1 MKLLIAIKALLG
13 ANKVWSFS
21 KFISKADKVESD
33 LKKKIKAG
41 KASEVAFSDYNIFK
55 DGDMTKGLNQLKK
68 ILKAA
73 KKANSIKHEWPDD
86 KFTKLYNAAVKSI
99 KSKGPEHKDTKA
111 AIDKYH
117 TALALTIVNLAAAN
131 KRLVS
136 SVKVFDQRIKD
147 ATLTRKYMS
156 AFEKELL
163 KIVVVV
169 PATSMQAQF
178 FTLSQEAKQMSR
190 TAADIQTAYKKL
202 QKKVKALIK
211 EGEFRISDLKTRAEY
226 VSDGG
231 LQNEFG

>member
-1 MKLLIAIKALLG
+1 MKFLIAIKTLLG
-13 ANKVWSFS
+13 LDKVWSFA
-21 KFISKADKVESD
+21 KFSTKADKVEGD

-41 KASEVAFSDYNIFK
+41 KVSEVAFSDYNIFK
-55 DGDMTKGLNQLKK
+55 NGDMTKGLNQLKK

-99 KSKGPEHKDTKA
+99 KSKGPEHKDTKS

-117 TALALTIVNLAAAN
+117 TALAFTIVNLTASN

-136 SVKVFDQRIKD
+136 SVKAIDQRIKD

-156 AFEKELL
+156 TFEKELL
-163 KIVVVV
+163 KIVAVV
-169 PATSMQAQF
+169 PATSMQAKF

-190 TAADIQTAYKKL
+190 TAGDIQTAYKKL
-202 QKKVKALIK
+202 HKKVKSLIK
-211 EGEFRISDLKTRAEY
+211 EGDYKVSDLETRAEY